1 MAGMRDYILYLKN
14 KQEQDPEWK
23 AANVWHNRNQPKVA
37 MKPIEPKVQEQDC
50 TEVAEEPTENE

>member
-23 AANVWHNRNQPKVA
+23 AANVWQHRNQPKVA
-37 MKPIEPKVQEQDC
+37 VKPIEPKVQEQDC
-50 TEVAEEPTENE
+50 AEVSEKPNSDE

>member
-1 MAGMRDYILYLKN
+1 MRDYILYLKN

-50 TEVAEEPTENE
+50 SEVAEEPTENE